1 MKMRRLTLKVKS
13 HLGLNLTLRVNL
25 RIFMG
30 YIGLAFYTTLGT
42 QSKYNFDI
50 FRPPTLQSKSHFDP
64 FDFKKPTV
72 IQGLSNGGPG
82 LGVSGRTGTGLQN
95 GKGPFSL
102 PSPFGSGPTGAGHG
116 EGPGLNLPF
125 PKPSQPMDFRS
136 QPPPERILT
145 FSKNFYGFFTTDF

>member
-1 MKMRRLTLKVKS
+1 
-13 HLGLNLTLRVNL
+13 
-25 RIFMG
+25 MG
-30 YIGLAFYTTLGT
+30 NIGLAFYTTLGT
-42 QSKYNFDI
+42 RSKYNFDI

-136 QPPPERILT
+136 QPPPERIL
-145 FSKNFYGFFTTDF
+145 

>member
-1 MKMRRLTLKVKS
+1 M
-13 HLGLNLTLRVNL
+13 
-25 RIFMG
+25 
-30 YIGLAFYTTLGT
+30 
-42 QSKYNFDI
+42 
-50 FRPPTLQSKSHFDP
+50 
-64 FDFKKPTV
+64 

-82 LGVSGRTGTGLQN
+82 LGVSGRTGTGLPN

-136 QPPPERILT
+136 QPPPERILD
-145 FSKNFYGFFTTDF
+145 FQKIFMVSKVGCIYPVAIVSLLPLANKINSDKMTIRKTHPSLSR